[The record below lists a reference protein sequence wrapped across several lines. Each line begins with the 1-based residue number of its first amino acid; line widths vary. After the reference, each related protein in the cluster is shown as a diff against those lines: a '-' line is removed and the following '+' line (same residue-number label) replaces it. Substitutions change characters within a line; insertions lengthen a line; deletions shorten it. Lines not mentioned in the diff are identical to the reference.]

1 MGRGLSGLAKLRTG
15 KRSATKGIYT
25 ALVFIVFIAVA
36 LHLAVAL
43 QVAGAVA
50 NAVAMAISIE

>member
-15 KRSATKGIYT
+15 KRSAAKEIYT
-25 ALVFIVFIAVA
+25 ALVFIVFI
-36 LHLAVAL
+36 AVAL